1 MYVGTKIIKQD
12 IHLSPQEGIIL
23 QMLWDGLRNKEIAQA
38 MGLSD
43 KTVKNYKDNMY
54 AKLGVTHTMQLARR
68 AVELRLVPLGP
79 EPIFQEWPE

>member
-1 MYVGTKIIKQD
+1 MYTGTKIIKQD
-12 IHLSPQEGIIL
+12 IHLSPQEGAIL

-43 KTVKNYKDNMY
+43 KTVKNYKSNMY
-54 AKLGVTHTMQLARR
+54 AKLGVTHCMQLARR

-79 EPIFQEWPE
+79 EPICQEWPE